1 MKRYVVI
8 LFVFSLCLS
17 IFSFAKDRIV
27 KVEINGN
34 IQTQK
39 FVVLNLLGYTK
50 NMNLNIDALERG
62 QNALLSSGLFS
73 DVYMSLKA
81 TGDDYV
87 LVVNLKENPHLF
99 PLMDLEKGIGVQ
111 NNDIFGLGLRAYGSV
126 RLFNISP
133 FKLLWGGYSLGV
145 DSSSLFGTSFAFKL
159 EYSNLKDLWW
169 KMPTQA
175 FFYDRQSFEFGIGYK
190 WKTNKIMLTYEDEN
204 STSTTNL
211 GKSTNVKFVSF
222 TLNHV
227 RNLADSQNR
236 SYWEWNV
243 NLEHGLNI
251 DYTTASLNVENY
263 YRMIAQIYLLT
274 RSYSVFNGA
283 NTPFMFKRYF
293 GQTNNL
299 KGYDLRNFS
308 ATFMSLWEEKLGIPL
323 TTSLKISKSPKL
335 TFLTPEIIS
344 QVAFLN
350 DENLSLD
357 NFKLSLGIGIKMKT
371 PIGVVE
377 PEIFLGK
384 ALEFYLEF

>member
-1 MKRYVVI
+1 MKRYVVV

-39 FVVLNLLGYTK
+39 FVVLNLLGYKK

-111 NNDIFGLGLRAYGSV
+111 NNDVFGLGLRAYGSV

-145 DSSSLFGTSFAFKL
+145 DSSSLFGTSFALKL
-159 EYSNLKDLWW
+159 EYSNLKGLWW
-169 KMPTQA
+169 QMPAQA

-190 WKTNKIMLTYEDEN
+190 WKTNKIMLTYEDKN

-299 KGYDLRNFS
+299 KGYNLRNFS

-323 TTSLKISKSPKL
+323 TSSLKISKSPKL
-335 TFLTPEIIS
+335 TFLTPEFIS
-344 QVAFLN
+344 QVAFLS
-350 DENLSLD
+350 DENFSLD

-377 PEIFLGK
+377 PEMFLGK